1 MFYYQEAMPAEG
13 EIVAIRVDELQEYGV
28 AVTLLEY
35 EAKGMIFAQ
44 ELSKKRI
51 RSMKEVVRVGQ
62 ETAATVTRVD
72 PINKSADLSIRVC
85 SPEEIVKVLDDY
97 GRHKA
102 VYNLVKRVGS
112 QTGAEIRQ
120 LFEQVVWPLTKE
132 NRDVY
137 EAFVTVNDPTV
148 DPASVLGS
156 DHPYVD
162 AFKAAIAERFP
173 KPTFTVTH
181 DQRIVCTDCLSAP
194 EKLTNALNAVA
205 NSGIQVWVIAPPM
218 YRFVATDINQTTAQ
232 TRMDAAVKM
241 ALEMVV

>member
-1 MFYYQEAMPAEG
+1 MFYYEEAMPAEG

-35 EAKGMIFAQ
+35 DAKGVVFAN

-62 ETAATVTRVD
+62 ETAATITRVD
-72 PINKSADLSIRVC
+72 PVNKSVDLSIRVC

-102 VYNLVKRVGS
+102 VFNLVKRVAS
-112 QTGAEIRQ
+112 LTGAEIRT
-120 LFEQVVWPLTKE
+120 LFEQVVWPLTREK
-132 NRDVY
+132 RDVY

-162 AFKAAIAERFP
+162 VFKSAIAERLP
-173 KPTFTVTH
+173 KPTFTATH
-181 DQRIVCTDCLSAP
+181 DQRLVCTDCLNAP

-205 NSGIQVWVIAPPM
+205 QSGIQVWVIAPPM
-218 YRFVATDINQTTAQ
+218 YRFVATDINEAAAKKRLEEACIKAQ
-232 TRMDAAVKM
+232 ELLV
-241 ALEMVV
+241 